1 MKLLAAISAAC
12 CAVSLLYYLV
22 STVIGIRLAR
32 RASSPPGSLPK
43 IVPRV
48 AVLKPLHG
56 SDGNLP
62 ENLVSYLEL
71 DYSKI
76 EFILGVASYDDEA
89 AAVAVGL
96 KPQYPFRQ
104 ITLAV
109 GEEPGFC
116 NGKVAKLIGMAER
129 APRAEIFLVSDAD
142 VTVDRDHLKRV
153 VSELE
158 ADPQVGVVTCLYRA
172 RASGTLASR
181 LGALFVNTDFVP
193 LVMVSNLVEPMRY
206 TLGATAAIK
215 RNALEAMGGFGRLKD
230 LLADDYY
237 LGKFASDCGFKIGL
251 SSSIVTIRSEEQNFA
266 SFWKHKLRWFRTY
279 RTTRPISLAT
289 IVLHGP
295 FWASLLVIA
304 ARCSMFALTAF
315 AAVYLARMITSWLM
329 IGKVLGLRDQR
340 GDALL
345 APLKDLVMTAIWVAG
360 LFSNEVLW
368 HGRRLRIQSD
378 GTMQE
383 VLR

>member
-1 MKLLAAISAAC
+1 MNLLGAVSGAC
-12 CAVSLLYYLV
+12 CAISLLYYLV
-22 STVIGIRLAR
+22 STVVGIRFAR
-32 RASSPPGSLPK
+32 RVSSPPGSLPK
-43 IVPRV
+43 IAPRV
-48 AVLKPLHG
+48 AVLKPLQG

-76 EFILGVASYDDEA
+76 EFIFGVATYEDEA
-89 AAVAVGL
+89 AALVVGL

-104 ITLAV
+104 IILAV
-109 GEEPGFC
+109 GEEPGC
-116 NGKVAKLIGMAER
+116 SNHKVAKLIGMAQR
-129 APRAEIFLVSDAD
+129 APRAEILVLSDAD
-142 VTVDRDHLKRV
+142 VSVERDHLRRV

-158 ADPQVGVVTCLYRA
+158 ADQQLGVVTCLYRA
-172 RASGTLASR
+172 KASGTLASR

-193 LVMVSNLVEPMRY
+193 LVMMSNLIEPMRY
-206 TLGATAAIK
+206 TLGATAAITRK
-215 RNALEAMGGFGRLKD
+215 ALDAIGGFGRLKD

-237 LGKFASDCGFKIGL
+237 LGKLASAQGYKIGL
-251 SSSIVTIRSEEQNFA
+251 SSSIVTIRSEERDFA

-295 FWASLLVIA
+295 FWALLLLIA
-304 ARCSMFALTAF
+304 TRCSMFALGVF
-315 AAVYLARMITSWLM
+315 GAVYAARMITSWFM
-329 IGKVLGLRDQR
+329 IGHILDLKDQR
-340 GDALL
+340 RDAWMT
-345 APLKDLVMTAIWVAG
+345 PLKDLVVTGIWAAG
-360 LFSNEVLW
+360 LFSNEVQW
-368 HGRRLRIQSD
+368 RGRRLRIQPD

>member
-1 MKLLAAISAAC
+1 MNLVAAFSGVC

-22 STVIGIRLAR
+22 STFLGIRFAR
-32 RASSPPGSLPK
+32 RASSPPPSLPK

-62 ENLVSYLEL
+62 ENLTSYLEL

-76 EFILGVASYDDEA
+76 DFVFGVASYEDEA
-89 AAVAVGL
+89 AAVVVGL
-96 KPQYPFRQ
+96 KPRYPFRQ

-109 GEEPGFC
+109 GEQ
-116 NGKVAKLIGMAER
+116 NGCSNAKVAKLMGMAER
-129 APRAEIFLVSDAD
+129 APRAEIFLMSDAD
-142 VTVDRDHLKRV
+142 VSVDRDHLLRV
-153 VSELE
+153 VSEFE
-158 ADPQVGVVTCLYRA
+158 ADEQVGLVTCLYRA
-172 RASGTLASR
+172 KASGSLASR
-181 LGALFVNTDFVP
+181 FGALFVNTDFVP
-193 LVMVSNLVEPMRY
+193 LVMISNLVEPMRY

-215 RNALEAMGGFGRLKD
+215 RKALDAIGGFGRLKD

-237 LGKFASDCGFKIGL
+237 LGKFASAQGYKIGL
-251 SSSIVTIRSEEQNFA
+251 SSSIVTIRSEERDFG

-295 FWASLLVIA
+295 FWASLLLIA
-304 ARCSMFALTAF
+304 ARGSMFALGVF
-315 AAVYLARMITSWLM
+315 AAVYLSRIVTSWLM
-329 IGKVLGLRDQR
+329 IGKVLGLEDRR
-340 GDALL
+340 GDAWLV
-345 APLKDLVMTAIWVAG
+345 PLKDLVMTAIWAAG

-368 HGRRLRIQSD
+368 RGRRLRIQPD

-383 VLR
+383 VLH